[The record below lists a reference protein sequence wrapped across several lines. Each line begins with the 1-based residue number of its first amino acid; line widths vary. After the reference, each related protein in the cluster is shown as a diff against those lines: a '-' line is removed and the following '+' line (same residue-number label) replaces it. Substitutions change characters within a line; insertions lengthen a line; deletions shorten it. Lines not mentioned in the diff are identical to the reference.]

1 MGRKSSIAR
10 LPPEIRDWI
19 GRLFSQGRT
28 LDEILLKLR
37 ELDVDQLP
45 SRSAL
50 HRHLQRADKIAEQVK
65 RSRVIAEVMARNLG
79 EDDDNRLARGN
90 IELLHSIVMSVGAA
104 AVDAAEGGDGRIDL
118 SPQEIQALS
127 KSLDHLGKAST
138 SDVARTIAIEKRAA
152 EKARREVASAVEAA
166 TRDKGLSAETN
177 EAIKAAIFGLT
188 K

>member
-1 MGRKSSIAR
+1 MGRKSSIER
-10 LPPEIRDWI
+10 LPTEIRDSI
-19 GRLFSQGRT
+19 GLLFSQGRT
-28 LDEILLKLR
+28 LDEILQKLR

-50 HRHLQRADKIAEQVK
+50 HRHLQRADKIADQVK
-65 RSRVIAEVMARNLG
+65 KSRVIAEVMARNLG
-79 EDDDNRLARGN
+79 EGDDARLARGN
-90 IELLHSIVMSVGAA
+90 IELMHSIVMSVASAA
-104 AVDAAEGGDGRIDL
+104 LDADEGGDGKVVL
-118 SPQEIQALS
+118 TPQEVQALS

-138 SDVARTIAIEKRAA
+138 ADVARTIAIEKRAA